1 MKLIGF
7 RHMGLGGKI
16 SRKTKL
22 KKTKSGLPIPTF
34 SKLSGRISVSTSK
47 RLIVYDKRD
56 LKYIKNELRKSGI
69 KYELYAEGGGGGGF
83 VYVFKFEKDPE
94 VSISFEMNSIHTG
107 IEILIKRIGE
117 KDRNKY
123 CSLQYIGYDEDGY
136 YDDNGNLCIAKEGVV
151 EQTFKEDKEVKSI
164 KSRKE

>member
-7 RHMGLGGKI
+7 RHLGLGGKI

-22 KKTKSGLPIPTF
+22 KKTKSGLPISTF
-34 SKLSGRISVSTSK
+34 SKLFGEISIGKTLRVHNE
-47 RLIVYDKRD
+47 RD
-56 LKYIKNELRKSGI
+56 LEYIKNELKKSGI
-69 KYELYAEGGGGGGF
+69 EYKLYAEGGGGGGF

-94 VSISFEMNSIHTG
+94 VSISFEMNSIHAG
-107 IEILIKRIGE
+107 IEILIKKIGE

-136 YDDNGNLCIAKEGVV
+136 YDDGGNLCIAKKEVV
-151 EQTFKEDKEVKSI
+151 EQTFKEDKEAKSI
-164 KSRKE
+164 KLRKGQ